1 MTKFIQQLNIK
12 TRLTVFYTLIFS
24 IVFSLFAFYY
34 FKTIEQITLKDF
46 DNAIYNYALDIAD
59 SISQSRSGQ
68 FAIEEPLFDFEKIYP
83 FSLGT
88 ALIQVRDIKGRIF
101 YKEGEFGTFDPPF
114 DEEYQLLKKGKEF
127 IYRTVEIQKNIPEPE
142 SDYYR
147 ILTMPI
153 DQAKLDV
160 IIQVAAPMT
169 FPLSQLEELKSQF
182 ELLFPIVMLIIA
194 VISYLLAGQS
204 LKPVQ
209 LMISTAQSLK
219 SENLSERLPVPET
232 KDEIQQL
239 AKTLN
244 QYLTRVEKA
253 FRSQEKFI
261 ADASHQLLTPV
272 TTLQS
277 QIQVLLQK
285 KEPASVQTLQSLFED
300 TQQLNKIIQQML
312 ILSRIDA
319 GKGALTF
326 TEFHIEEII
335 FQAISKLNKT
345 ADQKQIKLKF
355 DILDSNIPPKK
366 VYCDPDFLEIL
377 FFNIIENAIKYSPT
391 NETVCIQCLYLE
403 NKVQVQII
411 DHGPGISD
419 TSLPLIFNRFS
430 RGNRAEDHGKGYGLG
445 LAIAQQISLLH
456 RGKLSVFNNLEKGST
471 FQFEINYF

>member
-1 MTKFIQQLNIK
+1 MTKFILQLNIK
-12 TRLTVFYTLIFS
+12 TRLTLFYTLIFS
-24 IVFSLFAFYY
+24 IAFSLFALYY

-46 DNAIYNYALDIAD
+46 DNAIYNYSLDIAD
-59 SISQSRSGQ
+59 SITKNRSGQ
-68 FAIEEPLFDFEKIYP
+68 LAIEEPLFDFEKIYP

-114 DEEYQLLKKGKEF
+114 DEEYQLLKKGRQF

-153 DQAKLDV
+153 DQVKLDV
-160 IIQVAAPMT
+160 IIQVAVPMT
-169 FPLSQLEELKSQF
+169 FPLSQLNELKSQF
-182 ELLFPIVMLIIA
+182 ELLFPLVMIIIA
-194 VISYLLAGQS
+194 IISYLLAGQS

-209 LMISTAQSLK
+209 VMISSAQSLEFK
-219 SENLSERLPVPET
+219 NLSERLPVPNA

-244 QYLTRVEKA
+244 QYLSRVEKA
-253 FRSQEKFI
+253 FRSQEKFV

-272 TTLQS
+272 TTLQA

-285 KEPASVQTLQSLFED
+285 QEPASLQTLQSLYED

-312 ILSRIDA
+312 MLSRIDA
-319 GKGALTF
+319 GISAMTF
-326 TEFHIEEII
+326 TEAQIEEII
-335 FQAISKLNKT
+335 FQTLSKLNKT
-345 ADQKQIKLKF
+345 AEHKNIKLKF
-355 DILDSNIPPKK
+355 DIVETQFPHRKI
-366 VYCDPDFLEIL
+366 YCDSDFLGVL
-377 FFNIIENAIKYSPT
+377 LFNIIENAIKYSPT
-391 NETVCIQCLYLE
+391 NETVNIQLQYLE
-403 NKVQVQII
+403 NNISVQVI
-411 DHGPGISD
+411 DHGPGIQDSN
-419 TSLPLIFNRFS
+419 LAHIFNRFS

-445 LAIAQQISLLH
+445 LAIAQQISHLH
-456 RGKLSVFNNLEKGST
+456 RGKISVFNNKDKGTT